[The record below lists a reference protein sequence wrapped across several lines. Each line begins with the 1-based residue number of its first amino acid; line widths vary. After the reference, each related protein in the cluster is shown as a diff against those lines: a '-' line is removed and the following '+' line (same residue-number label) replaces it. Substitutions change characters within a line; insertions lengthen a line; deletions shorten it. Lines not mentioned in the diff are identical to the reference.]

1 MTRTSKII
9 LLLLCSFAICI
20 AIAIAAFVVWRV
32 NLAHDVNAKLQAIHA
47 AGLPTSGAELNAYYP
62 AVPDHENAAL
72 VMTQAFALMRD
83 LPKIEIPTR
92 TNKLTAK
99 QWLLI
104 TACLETNHEALA
116 RAREAV
122 LLPKSRYPVNLTPGC
137 DALLPHIPK
146 MQKLARLVY
155 FESLFALES
164 QDSRKAVDSICFQ
177 IALSHTLDAE
187 PLLISRLCRGEIISS
202 ASKLVEYSLNQTTPD
217 GATLLKLEKDF
228 TLVDEIRLSPSDFIS
243 DQAIFLPYFRTNW
256 PEIIRICWSGSDSSP
271 SLYTGIRGRFGW
283 VTGLFDQDAEF
294 YLKAMQTAIDE
305 SKRPFPE
312 CLSLY
317 TNMHEVAMEGH
328 RRGFILGPGILEGL
342 RNVLPREAETI
353 THVRLAT
360 TAIAAER
367 FRLENGR
374 LPENLNEL
382 VPQFLS
388 AVPIDPFDGG
398 SLRYHRL
405 AKGYVI
411 YSVGSDGHDDGGR
424 EKPADW
430 KSSDKSTYDITFIV
444 ER

>member
-1 MTRTSKII
+1 MKRI
-9 LLLLCSFAICI
+9 FFRICV
-20 AIAIAAFVVWRV
+20 AAFILFALLVISFIVWRV
-32 NLAHDVNAKLQAIHA
+32 SLAHDVNAKLQAIRA
-47 AGLPTSGAELNAYYP
+47 AGLPTSGAELNSYYP
-62 AVPDHENAAL
+62 AVPDNENAAL
-72 VMTQAFALMRD
+72 VITQAFALMRD
-83 LPKIEIPTR
+83 LPKIELPTR

-99 QWLLI
+99 QRLLI

-146 MQKLARLVY
+146 IRKLATLVG
-155 FESLFALES
+155 FETLFALES

-228 TLVDEIRLSPSDFIS
+228 TLVDERGLSPSDFIS
-243 DQAIFLPYFRTNW
+243 DQAIFLPYFHTNW
-256 PEIIRICWSGSDSSP
+256 PEIIRICWSGSDSRP

-283 VTGLFDQDAEF
+283 ATGLFDQDTQY

-317 TNMHEVAMEGH
+317 ITMHEVAIEGH

-342 RNVLPREAETI
+342 RNVLPRETEAI
-353 THVRLAT
+353 THVRLT
-360 TAIAAER
+360 TTTIAVER
-367 FRLENGR
+367 FRLENGQ

-388 AVPIDPFDGG
+388 AIPVDPFDGQP
-398 SLRYHRL
+398 LRYHRL

-424 EKPADW
+424 EKAADW
-430 KSSDKSTYDITFIV
+430 KSSDKTTYDITFTV

>member
-1 MTRTSKII
+1 MKRFFFRICLTAIVLFA
-9 LLLLCSFAICI
+9 LLVISFI
-20 AIAIAAFVVWRV
+20 VWRV
-32 NLAHDVNAKLQAIHA
+32 NLAHDVNAKLQAIRA
-47 AGLPTSGAELNAYYP
+47 AGLPTSGAELNTYYP
-62 AVPDHENAAL
+62 AVPDNENAAL
-72 VMTQAFALMRD
+72 VITQAFALMRD

-99 QWLLI
+99 QRLLI
-104 TACLETNHEALA
+104 TTYLETNHEALA

-122 LLPKSRYPVNLTPGC
+122 LLPKCRYPVNLTLGC

-146 MQKLARLVY
+146 IRKLARLVD
-155 FESLFALES
+155 FETLFALES
-164 QDSRKAVDSICFQ
+164 QDSSNAVDSICFQ

-202 ASKLVEYSLNQTTPD
+202 ASKLVEYSLNQTTLD
-217 GATLLKLEKDF
+217 GANLLKLEKDF
-228 TLVDEIRLSPSDFIS
+228 TLVDEIGLSPSDLIS

-283 VTGLFDQDAEF
+283 VTGLFDQDTEF

-317 TNMHEVAMEGH
+317 TNIHEVAIEGH

-342 RNVLPREAETI
+342 RNVLRREAEMT
-353 THVRLAT
+353 THVRLTT

-388 AVPIDPFDGG
+388 AVPADPFDGAP
-398 SLRYHRL
+398 LRYHRL

-411 YSVGSDGHDDGGR
+411 YSVGRDGHDDGGR

-430 KSSDKSTYDITFIV
+430 RPGDKTTYDITFTV